1 MTRLA
6 LFDLDDTLTDLS
18 GAFSRWATEFAAQHR
33 LPDDAAARLIS
44 ARREGPMDRFFAEV
58 RQKFEL
64 AEPAEQLWASYRARI
79 PQLVQPY
86 PHALDDLGTLRAAG
100 WRIGIV
106 TNGMRDNQLAKL
118 HRTGLAEAVDGYCIS
133 DAVGLRKPDPRI
145 FRRAAQN
152 CGTTLS
158 PDDWLIGDSPR
169 LDIAGGH
176 SVGIRTLW
184 ISHHRV
190 WPQDQQPPHRTAT
203 HLRQAIRILL
213 SEEPAPQATAIHPH
227 HPGAGPSRKG

>member
-18 GAFSRWATEFAAQHR
+18 GAFSRWAREFAGQHR
-33 LPDDAAARLIS
+33 LPGDAAAWLIT

-58 RQKFEL
+58 RQKFGLTES
-64 AEPAEQLWASYRARI
+64 AGQLWASYRGRI
-79 PQLVQPY
+79 PQLVRLY
-86 PHALDDLGTLRAAG
+86 PHALEGLGALRTAG

-118 HRTGLAEAVDGYCIS
+118 DRTGLAKAVDGYCIS

-145 FRRAAQN
+145 FRLAAQN
-152 CGTTLS
+152 CGTTLT
-158 PDDWLIGDSPR
+158 PGDWVIGDSPS

-176 SVGIRTLW
+176 NAGLRTLW
-184 ISHHRV
+184 ISHHRT
-190 WPQDQQPPHRTAT
+190 WPQGKPPHRVAT
-203 HLRQAIRILL
+203 DLREAVRIL
-213 SEEPAPQATAIHPH
+213 SEEPAPRATAIPPP
-227 HPGAGPSRKG
+227 HPGVAPSKTD